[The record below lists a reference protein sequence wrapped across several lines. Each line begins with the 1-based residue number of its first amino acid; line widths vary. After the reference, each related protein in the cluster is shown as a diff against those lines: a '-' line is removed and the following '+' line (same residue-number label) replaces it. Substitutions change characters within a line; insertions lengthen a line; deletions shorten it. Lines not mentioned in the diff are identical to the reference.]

1 MHGMENVKFL
11 IQYILGDK
19 SKHETHIADSRHMKS
34 KMLAPNPVEDCQSW
48 RPTRK
53 NLTSYLVG
61 RMKRAGADMDLW
73 WPPAGT
79 V

>member
-34 KMLAPNPVEDCQSW
+34 KMLAPNPVEDCQS
-48 RPTRK
+48 
-53 NLTSYLVG
+53 
-61 RMKRAGADMDLW
+61 
-73 WPPAGT
+73 
-79 V
+79 